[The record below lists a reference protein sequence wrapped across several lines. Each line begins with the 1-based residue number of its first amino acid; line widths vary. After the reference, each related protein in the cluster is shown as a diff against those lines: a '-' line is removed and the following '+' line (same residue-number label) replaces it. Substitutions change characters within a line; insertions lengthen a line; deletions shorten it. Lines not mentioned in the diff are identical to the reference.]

1 MVGAVVQEKAD
12 LYLRPE
18 KLTTTV
24 APSVVP
30 ILNSTLEAPYSIV
43 TVNTTAVPLPSTT
56 RHHPTAADLTDEEL
70 RVRVGLAMSVSFM
83 AGIIQVHRHSNALVY
98 LCVCVFVC
106 VCVVVFFFSFLFL
119 FFWGGQF
126 FFSEKK

>member
-24 APSVVP
+24 APSVAP

-83 AGIIQVHRHSNALVY
+83 AGIIQVHRRYISVF
-98 LCVCVFVC
+98 VCLFVC
-106 VCVVVFFFSFLFL
+106 VCVCLCVCVCVF
-119 FFWGGQF
+119 
-126 FFSEKK
+126 